1 MNYDKGTKVKKTRI
15 FNWIFDK
22 SHGYCANIQLP
33 NFLFLLQH
41 HDLGSRS
48 KHDDHGGSKGQTLCT
63 SQVCSKVFS
72 YLSKQGHQLFLTL
85 ISDNEFWKQ
94 RKAIKTFAKRTCLQ
108 SDDDEYNLSTCV
120 KVSLI
125 RKSFGK
131 RPLFSSHFIDHVLN
145 TKCCMKL
152 VILIFSFVFL
162 MILIVSTHPLDLNTF
177 EKDVIF
183 PPFLSPGL
191 WVETAM
197 QNSCNIIILEDLKMK
212 RPSSSPKM
220 P

>member
-1 MNYDKGTKVKKTRI
+1 MTPIEAAHKKRIFVRRSQNDLQNVPRDLIFRKGNPLLVHIFKELSRLPSLSPLMLQMSGGCIMNYDKGTKVKKTRI

-94 RKAIKTFAKRTCLQ
+94 RKAIKTFAKRTGLQ
-108 SDDDEYNLSTCV
+108 SDDEYNLSTCV
-120 KVSLI
+120 KVSYQ
-125 RKSFGK
+125 KKFWQKG
-131 RPLFSSHFIDHVLN
+131 
-145 TKCCMKL
+145 
-152 VILIFSFVFL
+152 
-162 MILIVSTHPLDLNTF
+162 
-177 EKDVIF
+177 
-183 PPFLSPGL
+183 
-191 WVETAM
+191 
-197 QNSCNIIILEDLKMK
+197 
-212 RPSSSPKM
+212 
-220 P
+220 